1 MRYGRDAVKKLL
13 RERLLSGWILVT
25 GDLDCIEDFKRR
37 YYGEGSKD
45 FEDHAIM
52 ASVRDKGGL
61 YVEFF
66 YIYLAKK
73 KKELEEILGGNL
85 ERAINIEFKKHNN
98 ECKAEVKYTSI
109 FPKITINKLIDRVI
123 KYIETTTILKA
134 KIARS
139 QRPTT

>member
-1 MRYGRDAVKKLL
+1 LRYGRDAVKKLL

-25 GDLDCIEDFKRR
+25 GDLSCIEDFKKK
-37 YYGEGSKD
+37 YYGEGSRD
-45 FEDHAIM
+45 FEDHAIL
-52 ASVRDKGGL
+52 ACIRDKGGL
-61 YVEFF
+61 YVDFF

-73 KKELEEILGGNL
+73 KKELEEILRGDL
-85 ERAINIEFKKHNN
+85 ERAINIDFKKLNN

-123 KYIETTTILKA
+123 KNIETITILKA

-139 QRPTT
+139 QQPTT